1 MTFSPTDALMPTA
14 SLNVTI
20 VDDTA
25 IEFDHSFT
33 VNISGISLAAVTAE
47 SPSSVT
53 VSIIDND
60 GQSI

>member
-1 MTFSPTDALMPTA
+1 MTFPPTDALMPTA